1 MEKFEAKDMTAE
13 QLKESL
19 NEAEALY
26 QDMLYNHNVAALENS
41 SELTVARKNIARIK
55 TALRAI
61 ELKQQEENG
70 ELKRDRIRARRK
82 REKKNKK

>member
-1 MEKFEAKDMTAE
+1 MEKFDAKDMTAE
-13 QLKESL
+13 QLQVSL
-19 NEAEALY
+19 NEAEVLY
-26 QDMLYNHNVAALENS
+26 QEMLYNHNVAALENP

-55 TALRAI
+55 TALRVI
-61 ELKQQEENG
+61 KLKQQEENG

>member
-1 MEKFEAKDMTAE
+1 LENAE
-13 QLKESL
+13 T
-19 NEAEALY
+19 LY
-26 QDMLYNHNVAALENS
+26 QDMLYNHNVASFENT

-55 TALRAI
+55 TAMRAI

>member
-13 QLKESL
+13 QLQESL
-19 NEAEALY
+19 NEAEVLY
-26 QDMLYNHNVAALENS
+26 QDMLYNHNVAALENT

-55 TALRAI
+55 TALRTI